1 MAQFCLSSL
10 LDPGYTPGGTWTQVS
25 QPTGGVTFTIDSTD
39 QGCLDSVDYTG
50 DTFTYATLSS
60 CLTPGIYT
68 FEYIVENV
76 NCTAPVEASIE
87 IYDTS
92 TEIGPAEDIYVCR
105 DVTEQGE
112 SDYSWMYSDGSFVD
126 SGNFGTQNIDLDTI
140 IGGCDGNT
148 IPIAPGGAI
157 EISYPIAV
165 SVLAYTSSSFRV
177 FFLYFSTLNIPGNLT
192 TNGIA
197 DDKQTCGELTI
208 ARWVIN
214 NDPGCGVEITQ
225 KLIISPI
232 IGDYSETVEACE
244 TSLNLYDNMPSGL
257 LNMISAACNGTNTQN
272 GGTTAIYEM
281 VTDSFY
287 CNLPGSTLQIFYKDL
302 LSTGPFLPLETTTTW
317 NATDGS
323 EVLFQVEWTPTGT
336 NGFTCGQPTILTFDN
351 EDCCDP
357 SINFQISGS
366 GVPETLT
373 CTNLNIGITS
383 LTDASCECVDTTVD
397 IDLDYTVYVNNVS
410 YITGNIDQTFTVDGN
425 TTVNNFDIPIDICDF
440 ADGDLIGLSWQVN
453 TIESASG
460 CTITGQTDS
469 NGEQYVTTITKTQYE
484 NCGCCITDAT
494 VDCQMFFIEESA
506 TNFGV
511 TIAGTNEI
519 YYAPLS
525 SITDQV
531 NQDAL
536 LAYLLANGCS
546 AAASIE
552 VIETD
557 SSGIYLKI
565 YNFNGFIDSITSGSN
580 SGNIYL
586 READCC
592 IPVTPTIT
600 ITNLADLCDEPIC
613 FGNRGEDYRFKAG
626 SGDCTPEIEHAVIT
640 SDIPVTWTV
649 TDTVGSTTILS
660 EDEYEIDIQIGN
672 TGVVM
677 GCNSANISM
686 RDFTVTATNCDSAT
700 EEIQIVWT
708 QYF

>member
-39 QGCLDSVDYTG
+39 QGCLNLVDYTG
-50 DTFTYATLSS
+50 DTFTYATLTS
-60 CLTPGIYT
+60 CLAAGIYT
-68 FEYIVENV
+68 FEYTVTG
-76 NCTAPVEASIE
+76 CYSPLEASIE

-92 TEIGPAEDIYVCR
+92 TEIGTPGDIYLCR
-105 DVTEQGE
+105 NGE
-112 SDYSWMYSDGSFVD
+112 ETSDDTYNWMYSDGSLVD
-126 SGNFGTQNIDLDTI
+126 SQGFGIPFIDLDTI

-157 EISYPIAV
+157 EISYPISG
-165 SVLAYTSSSFRV
+165 SVIIFTSQSFRV
-177 FFLYFSTLNIPGNLT
+177 FLLYFSDLAESGKLT
-192 TNGIA
+192 TNGIS

-257 LNMISAACNGTNTQN
+257 LSMISAACNGTNTQN

-287 CNLPGSTLQIFYKDL
+287 CNLPGSTLQIFYRGL
-302 LSTGPFLPLETTTTW
+302 TATTGFLPLLTTTTW
-317 NATDGS
+317 NATSGE

-410 YITGNIDQTFTVDGN
+410 YITGNINQTFTVDGN

-440 ADGDLIGLSWQVN
+440 ADQDLLGLSWQVN

-469 NGEQYVTTITKTQYE
+469 SGEQYITTINQAQLDS
-484 NCGCCITDAT
+484 CSCCTPA
-494 VDCQMFFIEESA
+494 
-506 TNFGV
+506 
-511 TIAGTNEI
+511 
-519 YYAPLS
+519 
-525 SITDQV
+525 
-531 NQDAL
+531 
-536 LAYLLANGCS
+536 
-546 AAASIE
+546 
-552 VIETD
+552 
-557 SSGIYLKI
+557 
-565 YNFNGFIDSITSGSN
+565 
-580 SGNIYL
+580 
-586 READCC
+586 
-592 IPVTPTIT
+592 TPTIT
-600 ITNLADLCDEPIC
+600 ITNLADLCDETIC
-613 FGNRGEDYRFKAG
+613 FGNRGEDYRFKDG
-626 SGDCTPEIEHAVIT
+626 SGDCTPNVNHAVIT
-640 SDIPVTWTV
+640 SDVPVTWTV
-649 TDTVGSTTILS
+649 TNTLGTTVTLS
-660 EDEYEIDIQIGN
+660 EDEYEIDIQISSPAI
-672 TGVVM
+672 VM

-686 RDFTVTATNCDSAT
+686 RDFTVTATSCDSNT
-700 EEIQIVWT
+700 DEIQIVWT

>member
-68 FEYIVENV
+68 FEYIVENGD
-76 NCTAPVEASIE
+76 CTAPVEASIE

-92 TEIGPAEDIYVCR
+92 TEIGPAEDIYLCR
-105 DVTEQGE
+105 NGE
-112 SDYSWMYSDGSFVD
+112 ETSDDTYSWMYSDGSLVD
-126 SGNFGTQNIDLDTI
+126 NQGFGNPFIDLDTI

-157 EISYPIAV
+157 GISYPIAG
-165 SVLAYTSSSFRV
+165 SVIVYTSSSFRV
-177 FFLYFSTLNIPGNLT
+177 FFLYFSELAQSGKLT
-192 TNGIA
+192 TNGIS

-257 LNMISAACNGTNTQN
+257 LSMISAACNGTNTQN

-287 CNLPGSTLQIFYKDL
+287 CNLPGSTLQIFYRGL
-302 LSTGPFLPLETTTTW
+302 TATTGFLPLLTTTTW
-317 NATDGS
+317 DATSGE

-357 SINFQISGS
+357 SINFQISGA
-366 GVPETLT
+366 GIPETLT

-383 LTDASCECVDTTVD
+383 LSDGSCECADTTVD

-410 YITGNIDQTFTVDGN
+410 YITGNIDQTFTVNGN
-425 TTVNNFDIPIDICDF
+425 TTVNNFDIPIDFCDF
-440 ADGDLIGLSWQVN
+440 ITGDEIGIGWQVN

-460 CTITGQTDS
+460 CTITGQTNS
-469 NGEQYVTTITKTQYE
+469 NGEQYITTVTETQSAD
-484 NCGCCITDAT
+484 CGCCID
-494 VDCQMFFIEESA
+494 DPIENCQMFFIEESA
-506 TNFGV
+506 GNWGI
-511 TIAGTNEI
+511 TIAGTDEI
-519 YYAPLS
+519 YYTPTS
-525 SITDQV
+525 SITDQA

-536 LAYLLANGCS
+536 LEYLLDAGCS
-546 AAASIE
+546 STISIE
-552 VIETD
+552 LIG
-557 SSGIYLKI
+557 SSWLKI
-565 YNFNGFIDSITSGSN
+565 YNFNGLIDR
-580 SGNIYL
+580 IYSDAGTFP

-592 IPVTPTIT
+592 EQPNIVIS
-600 ITNLADLCDEPIC
+600 NLADLCDEPIC
-613 FGNRGEDYRFKAG
+613 FGNRGEDYRFKDDAN
-626 SGDCTPEIEHAVIT
+626 CTPDVDHVVIT

-649 TDTVGSTTILS
+649 TDTVGSTGILS

-672 TGVVM
+672 TGTVM
-677 GCNSANISM
+677 GCNSANISL
-686 RDFTVTATNCDSAT
+686 RDFTVTANTCESTTD
-700 EEIQIVWT
+700 EIQIVWT
-708 QYF
+708 QYD